1 MGYFFCL
8 FWLAMPFLPDENT
21 KVELTA
27 EDFDIKKGVEVNP
40 EDRFVS
46 KKPQD
51 IWAALLFFIH
61 LFITAIYGGSALLY
75 YNLVLSSDYSPPF
88 DLNEVAICGSVM
100 LVAFIIGCFF
110 AVFFYF
116 FTLKKPLLLLKL
128 SAILYGLVLIAYG
141 ILIMFMLIA
150 LFVLRKSF
158 DLTAAYLKISAG
170 IMQRFKGMIA
180 ALVLGVVAYA
190 VFCIF
195 WVAFFVSSFYYI
207 SPWIYGFGS
216 IWMIFS
222 WFWTTQVITGTIRV
236 CVAGV
241 VGRWYYEDC
250 PSSSQVVIQAF
261 KRAVFTSFGS
271 VCFGSLITAMFRILY
286 ALNRGVRAQN
296 HAQCIIKIFVACF
309 LACFY
314 VIFLRITHLVKFFNR
329 YAFTF
334 IAIYGM

>member
-1 MGYFFCL
+1 
-8 FWLAMPFLPDENT
+8 MPFLPDENT

-51 IWAALLFFIH
+51 VWAALLFFVH
-61 LFITAIYGGSALLY
+61 LFITAVYGGSALLY

-88 DLNEVAICGSVM
+88 DLNEVIICGAVM

-116 FTLKKPLLLLKL
+116 FTLKKPLLLIKL

-141 ILIMFMLIA
+141 VLILVIAIVYMSIFLFIVAALDFLLIIFLLIS

-180 ALVLGVVAYA
+180 ALVLGVVACCILY
-190 VFCIF
+190 FLGCFLCIF
-195 WVAFFVSSFYYI
+195 ILLHQSLDLWNWFHLDDFQLVLDNSSYYRNN
-207 SPWIYGFGS
+207 SCMCCWS
-216 IWMIFS
+216 CW
-222 WFWTTQVITGTIRV
+222 
-236 CVAGV
+236 
-241 VGRWYYEDC
+241 
-250 PSSSQVVIQAF
+250 
-261 KRAVFTSFGS
+261 
-271 VCFGSLITAMFRILY
+271 SLVL
-286 ALNRGVRAQN
+286 
-296 HAQCIIKIFVACF
+296 
-309 LACFY
+309 
-314 VIFLRITHLVKFFNR
+314 
-329 YAFTF
+329 
-334 IAIYGM
+334 